1 LEDLSRL
8 ADLLGDLLL
17 FFLYIIDVALQ
28 IRNDALELLR
38 KDLLLLKLTLENDL
52 ALAELV
58 AVKFELSYLLLC
70 VSL

>member
-1 LEDLSRL
+1 MEDLSRL

-38 KDLLLLKLTLENDL
+38 KDLLLLKLTLENDF